1 MPWRKD
7 LLPRLSAPLAAQA
20 AALDRAQ
27 ASRLTEIRVRG
38 GQPVR
43 FVFGGQHIECGA
55 RFTQEQIGELVSAL
69 CVYSRYAYE
78 AQIAQGYIPLP
89 GGHRAG
95 VCGRAAYESGEIAR
109 MSEITSVC
117 IRIARR
123 VDGASKPFRQQLMLS
138 GRPARVLLLGP
149 PGSGK
154 TTALRDAA
162 LYLAAQGLHVAAADE
177 REELFPAYEGEP
189 IDVLHGACKAD
200 GLQLLMRAM
209 SPQVLVTD
217 EIGHAEDAQAVLEA
231 ARCGVGL
238 LASAHGASISDVCS
252 RPVMRTLFEQQAF
265 DRYVLVGGPGRCL
278 GIWDA
283 RGSAVM
289 EGMHGKLGCGGNGD
303 DRFERDGFSAGGRR
317 KASPVLGTGD
327 AAVSAAPERCDPL

>member
-1 MPWRKD
+1 M
-7 LLPRLSAPLAAQA
+7 SAPLAAQA

-27 ASRLTEIRVRG
+27 ASRLTEIRVRE

-43 FVFGGQHIECGA
+43 FVLGTQHIERGG
-55 RFTQEQIGELVSAL
+55 RLTLDQIGELVSAL
-69 CVYSRYAYE
+69 CGYSRYAYE

-95 VCGRAAYESGEIAR
+95 VCGRAVYEHGEIVR
-109 MSEITSVC
+109 MSEITSIC

-123 VDGASKPFRQQLMLS
+123 VDGASKPFRAQLTV
-138 GRPARVLLLGP
+138 GGCPARVLLLGP

-162 LYLAAQGLHVAAADE
+162 LYLAAQGFHVAAADE
-177 REELFPAYEGEP
+177 REELFPAHEGEM
-189 IDVLHGACKAD
+189 IDVLPGARKAD
-200 GLQLLMRAM
+200 GLRLLLRAM

-217 EIGHAEDAQAVLEA
+217 EIGNIEDAQALLEA

-238 LASAHGASISDVCS
+238 LASTHAASISDVCS
-252 RPVMRTLFEQQAF
+252 RPALRALFEQQAF
-265 DRYVLVGGPGRCL
+265 DRYILLGRPGRCL

-289 EGMHGKLGCGGNGD
+289 EGMHGELGCGGDGD
-303 DRFERDGFSAGGRR
+303 DRFERDGVSAGGR
-317 KASPVLGTGD
+317 
-327 AAVSAAPERCDPL
+327 